1 MLDCQDCETVG
12 LPTLR
17 KCEVLTEAETETVTE
32 RKDSEELISKKVL
45 HSLP

>member
-1 MLDCQDCETVG
+1 MYFNHLNFWKKNVKMLDCQDCETVG

-32 RKDSEELISKKVL
+32 RKD
-45 HSLP
+45 